1 MPRSQDM
8 MYILLLPQQQAR
20 GHSEATAA
28 ALLRQDTV
36 AKRAGAHAAASKG
49 GANGRSFA
57 SMMAPPVLTHP
68 TLGPPV
74 GVRGMPH
81 PHHWH
86 THQQQAAATAAAA
99 HAAHMAHFH
108 HHHMVLPQHTATAKL
123 ASSKENAAAAAS
135 SAAAAAAAA
144 KKRKHA
150 EALSLAAKT
159 AEPPAKTARTAAP
172 CLPPHFVEHMPVV
185 PPWAE
190 MAGDEAGGAED
201 RLWTSSGVG
210 GGSKAAAKS
219 NELSLADTPSRREE
233 STPSRSSDKCP
244 DFPASLFK
252 IGTGGKLLADVSTLW
267 APMTPITANSSE
279 FARLSASANRDNNSL
294 LDLFAITGTPHC
306 SHSPLRARDM
316 HCDMHEAEG
325 YSHVCGSLQQHQSAQ
340 RYTSPCVCMCVMYI
354 VNRNNMSLCVCVYD
368 RQAVRWYA
376 SPRVC
381 VCVCVCV
388 CV

>member
-1 MPRSQDM
+1 MQRSQDM
-8 MYILLLPQQQAR
+8 ISILLIPQQQAR

-28 ALLRQDTV
+28 ALLKQDTV

-86 THQQQAAATAAAA
+86 AHQQQAAAAAAAA
-99 HAAHMAHFH
+99 HAAHMAHLH
-108 HHHMVLPQHTATAKL
+108 HHHMVLPQHTATAKF
-123 ASSKENAAAAAS
+123 ASGKENAAAAAS
-135 SAAAAAAAA
+135 STAAAAAA

-159 AEPPAKTARTAAP
+159 TEPPAKTARTAAP
-172 CLPPHFVEHMPVV
+172 CLPPHIVEHMPVV

-190 MAGDEAGGAED
+190 MAGDEAGGTED

-267 APMTPITANSSE
+267 APMTPITGNSSE
-279 FARLSASANRDNNSL
+279 FVRLSASANRDNNSL

-325 YSHVCGSLQQHQSAQ
+325 YSHVRGSLQQHQSAQ
-340 RYTSPCVCMCVMYI
+340 RYTSPCVSCTALI
-354 VNRNNMSLCVCVYD
+354 GT
-368 RQAVRWYA
+368 A
-376 SPRVC
+376 
-381 VCVCVCV
+381 
-388 CV
+388 